1 MVRLLPWAK
10 TATLVVAFLMGLM
23 VSLNCGVEAR
33 AQGVV
38 AFQPGIGSIP
48 SGVSLPVT
56 PVVSA
61 DRRYVRLGMNPQFT
75 DFQGFQTFP
84 VPAAVA
90 GGNFSVGPGMTG
102 GFSGMN
108 GPESAPSPLSA
119 AGYPGAESAFAS
131 GRSSTDMPFQ
141 ARQPTVR
148 AGVGSRYSAVA
159 TPAVARRKRRKATR
173 TPAKAAVAAAL
184 VGTR

>member
-1 MVRLLPWAK
+1 MHSISRARISTLLVPI
-10 TATLVVAFLMGLM
+10 LMGLLA
-23 VSLNCGVEAR
+23 SLNPGDNAR

-38 AFQPGIGSIP
+38 AFQPEIDALP

-75 DFQGFQTFP
+75 DFGGFQTFP

-90 GGNFSVGPGMTG
+90 GGNSSMGLGMNG

-108 GPESAPSPLSA
+108 GPESAPSPLYA
-119 AGYPGAESAFAS
+119 QGLAGGDAFMPA
-131 GRSSTDMPFQ
+131 GRSSTDLPFQ
-141 ARQPTVR
+141 AARPVVRSGAASRYSTAASPVDGRRQRRKAARTPLKSATSTAR
-148 AGVGSRYSAVA
+148 VGSR
-159 TPAVARRKRRKATR
+159 
-173 TPAKAAVAAAL
+173 
-184 VGTR
+184 